1 MRGVSMALARFHGLG
16 KEPIARVL
24 PSASGVGKNR
34 HVSYSVF
41 RISSPIPIS
50 FPGNTGALST
60 TCFLALDIATFAEG
74 RCLNKKHFTMLL
86 QIAAFSAPLLPFA
99 QQAYF
104 CKVFIPTKIPLGNL
118 GTTLARTSMAFPPIH
133 KTNLALFPLTIL
145 PVTSWWVIFVTGSVS
160 RCKTCTQASST
171 QDKSAPVSIHTR
183 ICLIGSLLYTSASL
197 PALTCVEGRSTIDRG
212 LQLQGKSGCAKPI

>member
-50 FPGNTGALST
+50 FPGNTGALRT

-86 QIAAFSAPLLPFA
+86 LPGSYAPYVRSSLFIALSHPLPSPKKGLDACIPFV
-99 QQAYF
+99 
-104 CKVFIPTKIPLGNL
+104 K
-118 GTTLARTSMAFPPIH
+118 
-133 KTNLALFPLTIL
+133 
-145 PVTSWWVIFVTGSVS
+145 
-160 RCKTCTQASST
+160 
-171 QDKSAPVSIHTR
+171 
-183 ICLIGSLLYTSASL
+183 
-197 PALTCVEGRSTIDRG
+197 
-212 LQLQGKSGCAKPI
+212 